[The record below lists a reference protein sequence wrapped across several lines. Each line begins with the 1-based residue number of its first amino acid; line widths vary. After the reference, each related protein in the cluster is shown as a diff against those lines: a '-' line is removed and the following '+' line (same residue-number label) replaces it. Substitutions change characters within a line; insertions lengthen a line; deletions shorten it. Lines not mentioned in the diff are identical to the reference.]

1 MSSPRS
7 GRGARLALSLA
18 LLSLSALL
26 LARRRR
32 RRPPGAA
39 SVLDLVGR
47 TPLLRLNTLS
57 AATGCEVYGKC
68 EFLNPGGSVKDRVAL
83 RILQEALASG
93 ALRPGGLACEGT
105 AGSTGISLAM
115 LCPALG
121 LRCHV
126 VLPDDAAAEK
136 AATIRALGG
145 CAQLVR
151 PVPISHPGH
160 FVNQARARAAH
171 ELATAG
177 PGAALFCDQFES
189 LANFRAHAEGTG
201 PEVWAQTGGR
211 VDAFV
216 SAAGTGGT
224 LAGCGSFLASASRG
238 RCAVFLADPPGSS
251 LLNYALRGVAFNTA
265 EAEGR
270 RTRHQ
275 VDTITEGVGLNRLTA
290 NFRASPPLAGAFA
303 VSDAEAV
310 AMARHLARAES
321 LFLGSS
327 AAVNCVGA
335 LRAALRLGPGHTVVT
350 ILCDGGGRHL
360 SKFWSEEA
368 LEAAGL
374 TPPPQRAGHELDWL
388 LAGGEQPLKSNRD

>member
-1 MSSPRS
+1 MGSRS
-7 GRGARLALSLA
+7 RGRLALSVT

-26 LARRRR
+26 LARRRLR
-32 RRPPGAA
+32 RRRGAVHS
-39 SVLDLVGR
+39 SVVALVGN
-47 TPLLRLNTLS
+47 TPLLRLNSLS
-57 AATGCEVYGKC
+57 AATGCEVYGKA

-93 ALRPGGLACEGT
+93 ALLPGGLATEGT

-136 AATIRALGG
+136 AATICALGG
-145 CAQLVR
+145 SVQQVR

-160 FVNQARARAAH
+160 FVNVARARASE
-171 ELATAG
+171 ELAARG

-238 RCAVFLADPPGSS
+238 RCSIFLADPPGSS
-251 LLNYALRGVAFNTA
+251 LLNYALRGVAFNSA

-270 RTRHQ
+270 RRRHQ

-290 NFRASPPLAGAFA
+290 NFRAAPPLAGAFA

-310 AMARHLARAES
+310 AMARHLAREES

-327 AAVNCVGA
+327 AAVNAVGA

-368 LEAAGL
+368 LGAAGL
-374 TPPPQRAGHELDWL
+374 APPPERAGRELDWL
-388 LAGGEQPLKSNRD
+388 LAGGDNQ